1 MQDSTFDLYDWL
13 MDTVPGT
20 KYNLSQSG
28 MNQVDISRI
37 GIKTD
42 FAEFAAANID
52 GERLFRK
59 TVAALH
65 SVGEENV
72 TSTIGGSQA
81 IFIAASIM
89 AMNHESVSIPVP
101 EYEPMFSVPEMV
113 GLRANRVAGIDFPG
127 KAGKETSFMLSDP
140 NNPRGVRYRSEV
152 IAQIAETVAENGT
165 HALIDEAFMD
175 FSYEKPERIR
185 VSDSTIFSN
194 TFSKFYG
201 LGFMRTGYI
210 ISDEETIARVN
221 HLRSLYTGG
230 SSSYF
235 LWIAAQI
242 LQKRDYFYSRA
253 KKLVDVNRKIVSDF
267 ADETGLISE
276 VGSGSAPYCLMQY
289 RSKINSV
296 DLCRQ
301 VLSRTGVLLSSGEYF
316 GSENSFRLCF
326 TPETERLTE
335 AIELLTGFFKAL
347 R

>member
-13 MDTVPGT
+13 MENVPGT

-28 MNQVDISRI
+28 MNQVDISKI
-37 GIKTD
+37 GVKTD
-42 FAEFAAANID
+42 FAEFASANID
-52 GERLFRK
+52 GEKFFRK

-65 SVGEENV
+65 SVDVDNV

-81 IFIAASIM
+81 IFIVASIM

-113 GLRANRVAGIDFPG
+113 GLRVDRINSGDFPG
-127 KAGKETSFMLSDP
+127 KAGKESAFMISDP
-140 NNPRGVRYRSEV
+140 NNPRGVRYRREV
-152 IAQIAETVAENGT
+152 IEQIAETVAENRT

-175 FSYEKPERIR
+175 FSYEKPQRIK
-185 VSDSTIFSN
+185 VSEGTIFSN

-201 LGFMRTGYI
+201 LGFMRTGYV

-221 HLRSLYTGG
+221 HLRSLFTGG
-230 SSSYF
+230 SSSYI

-242 LQKRDYFYSRA
+242 LQKRDYFYNMA
-253 KKLVDVNRKIVSDF
+253 KKLVDVNRKIVADF
-267 ADETGLISE
+267 ADETGLVSE
-276 VGSGSAPYCLMQY
+276 VGSGSAPYCLMRY
-289 RSKINSV
+289 RSKINPA

-301 VLSRTGVLLSSGEYF
+301 VLSKTGVLLSSGAYF
-316 GSENSFRLCF
+316 GSESSFRLCF

>member
-13 MDTVPGT
+13 MENVPGT

-28 MNQVDISRI
+28 MNQVDISKI

-42 FAEFAAANID
+42 FAEFASANID
-52 GERLFRK
+52 GEKFFRK

-65 SVGEENV
+65 SVDEDNV
-72 TSTIGGSQA
+72 TSTTGGSQA

-113 GLRANRVAGIDFPG
+113 GLSINRINSGDFP
-127 KAGKETSFMLSDP
+127 GKETSFMISDP
-140 NNPRGVRYRSEV
+140 NNPRGVRYKRE
-152 IAQIAETVAENGT
+152 IIEQIAETVAKNNT

-175 FSYEKPERIR
+175 FSYEKPQRIR
-185 VSDSTIFSN
+185 VSGGTIFSN

-201 LGFMRTGYI
+201 LGFMRTGYV

-221 HLRSLYTGG
+221 HLRSLFTGG
-230 SSSYF
+230 SSSYI

-242 LQKRDYFYSRA
+242 LQKRDYFYGQA
-253 KKLVDVNRKIVSDF
+253 KKLMDDNRKIVSDF

-276 VGSGSAPYCLMQY
+276 VASGSAPYCFMKY

-296 DLCRQ
+296 DLCRK
-301 VLSRTGVLLSSGEYF
+301 VLSKTGVLLSSGEYF
-316 GSENSFRLCF
+316 GSGNSFRLCF
-326 TPETERLTE
+326 TPERGMLTE
-335 AIELLTGFFKAL
+335 AIDLLTDFFKAL